1 MWGDYQVDD
10 PNTLTQAQK
19 DKLINQA
26 KLIAGITAVFAGED
40 VNVAAGVAAEAVQN
54 NALVKSDDIKNF
66 YLHYNTFCS
75 SGSSAACDAI
85 IHQWKYVSYE
95 HAGMTSQEI
104 VAWENSVTQIIEHY
118 NRQCKDNTCRNHL
131 RSQKYRYMI
140 EHAGTPEYLYQLES
154 SLITYIHGPMAA
166 VTAAG
171 HQISGSVVE
180 AYNAVSRQSVRGGS
194 RTQVNNSAK
203 AQKPLSNTSS
213 NYQQT
218 NKKAVED
225 LRQGVFPGK
234 GEIGQP
240 REMQKSTDPN
250 KAADD
255 FAQQFLGRKPTTDDY
270 KQGATMNNNN
280 CQGCWRA
287 QTPDGTWV
295 IYRPAGKAGKD
306 TLPTTATVEVNS
318 KNIKGANKNAQLKL
332 KFPKE

>member
-26 KLIAGITAVFAGED
+26 KLIAGITAAFAGED
-40 VNVAAGVAAEAVQN
+40 VNVAAGVAAEAAQN

-75 SGSSAACDAI
+75 SRSSVACDAI

-104 VAWENSVTQIIEHY
+104 TVWENSVTQIIEHY

-203 AQKPLSNTSS
+203 TQKPLSNTSS

-234 GEIGQP
+234 GKIGQP

-255 FAQQFLGRKPTTDDY
+255 FAQQFLGRKPTADDY
-270 KQGATMNNNN
+270 KQGAAMNNNN

-295 IYRPAGKAGKD
+295 IYS
-306 TLPTTATVEVNS
+306 LIS
-318 KNIKGANKNAQLKL
+318 YIY
-332 KFPKE
+332 